1 MLKEK
6 MNAKINSVKEY
17 IVDNRY
23 EILVATLISSTC
35 ILGAALV
42 KSEIGKKILEETDYT
57 LKDKVDT
64 LEEALTEG
72 VFEEAIA
79 TTTRKI
85 DYRKDKLDFIASRND
100 KGDSQIVSKL
110 KREIEILTERR
121 DAFAKAQASVGISDE

>member
-42 KSEIGKKILEETDYT
+42 KSEIGKKILEETDYA
-57 LKDKVDT
+57 LKNRVDT
-64 LEEALTEG
+64 LEAALTEG

-79 TTTRKI
+79 TTTRRI
-85 DYRKDKLDFIASRND
+85 DYRKDKLDFIASRKD
-100 KGDSQIVSKL
+100 KGDSQIVSNL
-110 KREIEILTERR
+110 EREIDILTERR
-121 DAFAKAQASVGISDE
+121 DAFKKAQASVGIDY

>member
-6 MNAKINSVKEY
+6 MNVKINSTKEFIAENKY
-17 IVDNRY
+17 K
-23 EILVATLISSTC
+23 ILAATLGVTTC
-35 ILGAALV
+35 VLGVALV

-85 DYRKDKLDFIASRND
+85 DYKKDKLDFIASRND

-121 DAFAKAQASVGISDE
+121 DAFAKAQASVGISD